1 MTSHPV
7 AKSISF
13 PSRDRLFYIFSIH
26 IEAGFIVNTYRSE
39 SLTLFFVRFV
49 FVLVAAGVG
58 VQLIR
63 TEGINDQPVSILW
76 LVFTGVMLAALTTIA
91 IDVLF
96 KHKRLDVITAIYF
109 GLIIGLFLTYI
120 LRLALI
126 SVLPEQASYV
136 QVIGLIFGM
145 CICYVCISVLMQ
157 TKDDFRFIIPYV
169 EFSREIKGARPY
181 VLDTSAI
188 IDGRIADIV
197 ATHVF
202 DSQLVM
208 PRFVIN
214 ELQAIADSSD
224 RLRRMRGRRGLDILN
239 ALRSNQEIDVQIY
252 DHESAE
258 WANQPVDI
266 KLVFLA
272 KKLDGKIVTNDY
284 NLNKVAKLHDVAVVN
299 LNEIANALKPQ
310 FLPGETIDVKVI
322 KPGEESGQG
331 IAYLEDGTMIVI
343 EGGQN
348 YINQTIH
355 ITVTSV
361 LQTSAGRMV
370 FGKVA

>member
-1 MTSHPV
+1 MN
-7 AKSISF
+7 K
-13 PSRDRLFYIFSIH
+13 
-26 IEAGFIVNTYRSE
+26 YRSE
-39 SLTLFFVRFV
+39 SITVFFVRFI
-49 FVLVAAGVG
+49 FVLVAAGLG

-63 TEGINDQPVSILW
+63 TEGIRDQPVLILW
-76 LVFTGVMLAALTTIA
+76 LVFSGVMLAALVTIT
-91 IDVLF
+91 IDVMF
-96 KHKRLDVITAIYF
+96 KYKRLDIITAIYF

-120 LRLALI
+120 LRLALVA
-126 SVLPEQASYV
+126 VLPEQTAIG
-136 QVIGLIFGM
+136 QVAGLIFGM
-145 CICYVCISVLMQ
+145 CICYGCISVLMQ

-181 VLDTSAI
+181 ILDTSAV
-188 IDGRIADIV
+188 IDGRIADLV

-224 RLRRMRGRRGLDILN
+224 RMRRMRGRRGLDILN
-239 ALRSNQEIDVQIY
+239 ALRSNQEVDLKIY
-252 DHESAE
+252 DHESTE

-284 NLNKVAKLHDVAVVN
+284 NLNKVAKLHDVLIVN
-299 LNEIANALKPQ
+299 LNDIANALKPQ

-322 KPGEESGQG
+322 KLGEESGQG

-343 EGGQN
+343 EGGQD
-348 YINQTIH
+348 YINQTVH

-370 FGKVA
+370 FAKVA